1 MCKKIKKHLTFKI
14 YCCIICFERKK
25 TVYFFNG
32 FLLLF
37 FEAIKMGQY
46 FTNEKL
52 PSDVRKT
59 ECFVLGNK
67 FTFLTDNGVF
77 SKDGLDFGSRLLL
90 ETIPLEEV
98 GGKILDMGCGYG
110 VFGIILGKLTSANID
125 MVDVNLRALHLTE
138 RNAKLNGVSNV
149 NVFESNAYE
158 KISAKYSSIITNPPI
173 RAGKKV
179 VYDIVMNAK
188 DYLNEDGKLFIVI
201 RKEQGAKSLIVDL
214 KKIYT
219 VEVLEKSKGFYIIKC
234 SL

>member
-1 MCKKIKKHLTFKI
+1 
-14 YCCIICFERKK
+14 
-25 TVYFFNG
+25 
-32 FLLLF
+32 
-37 FEAIKMGQY
+37 MGQY

-52 PSDVRKT
+52 PSNVRKT
-59 ECFVLGNK
+59 ECFVLGHK

-110 VFGIILGKLTSANID
+110 VFGVVIGKLTDAFVD
-125 MVDVNLRALHLTE
+125 MVDINLRALHLTE
-138 RNAKLNGVSNV
+138 RNIRINHVSNTK
-149 NVFESNAYE
+149 VFESNVYQN
-158 KISAKYSSIITNPPI
+158 ISSKYSSIITNPPI
-173 RAGKKV
+173 RAGKKI

-188 DYLNEDGKLFIVI
+188 DYLQKDGKLFLVI

-219 VEVLEKSKGFYIIKC
+219 VEVLEKKKGFFILKC
-234 SL
+234 TL